1 MPDPTSSAAAAGGLL
16 AKLLPAGL
24 GAAIMI
30 LVDPPQNKRELF
42 ARLFV
47 GLGMS
52 FLLTPFTIDFLHSNV
67 GLFNVLDYH
76 NVQHVCAVAGAWGA
90 VGWFIVG
97 AAAMWL
103 KKFRADPMAAI
114 EDAKKVV

>member
-1 MPDPTSSAAAAGGLL
+1 MNDATSAAASGLL

-47 GLGMS
+47 GLGLS
-52 FLLTPFTIDFLHSNV
+52 FLLTRITMDFLHGNFSI
-67 GLFNVLDYH
+67 FTVLDPR
-76 NVQHVCAVAGAWGA
+76 NVEHVCAVGGLWGA
-90 VGWFIVG
+90 AGWFVVG
-97 AAAMWL
+97 GAAMWL

-114 EDAKKVV
+114 EDAKRVV